1 MSSTLANTPAVSRRR
16 RWIVPALIVV
26 AWLLISGATGPFAG
40 KLSEVIKNDN
50 AAFLPAKAEATLAIN
65 AQKKL
70 VGENQPFVGT
80 LIFEYADGVT
90 PAAQAKVDAL
100 IAKIPSLS
108 VEEGKKVGD
117 FLLPVPVGSQVS
129 KDGKAI
135 STRHTNFCR
144 QARQCDIGTI
154 PTHDRWMAVIP
165 HGNSRDV
172 WKSR

>member
-135 STRHTNFCR
+135 STLFFFDFRR
-144 QARQCDIGTI
+144 QPQIQI
-154 PTHDRWMAVIP
+154 
-165 HGNSRDV
+165 
-172 WKSR
+172 